1 MILKVK
7 RLFDAFA
14 FYPDVIVI
22 RSSREKEKVFCDQ
35 LSMEV
40 FVNQHENFEVKDFMI
55 DTEDGNII
63 LKFTLGDEL

>member
-14 FYPDVIVI
+14 FYPDVMVI
-22 RSSREKEKVFCDQ
+22 RSSEEEEKVFCNP

-40 FVNQHENFEVKDFMI
+40 FANNHENFEVEDFMI
-55 DTEDGNII
+55 DNEDGNII